1 MKNTL
6 KKFTSRKFIV
16 AVIAAVAGMVTM
28 IIGHEE
34 TVRIIA
40 GALATIIPTVAYC
53 VMEGVIDAKS
63 VKTITDATADAAEKL
78 GADKETI
85 DVIEKVGQAG
95 QILAGDD
102 GEDNKTGT

>member
-16 AVIAAVAGMVTM
+16 AIIAAIAGVVTM

-34 TVRIIA
+34 TVQIVA

-63 VKTITDATADAAEKL
+63 VKTVTDAAIDAAEKL
-78 GADKETI
+78 GADKTAV
-85 DVIEKVGQAG
+85 DVIDKVGQAG
-95 QILAGDD
+95 EILAGGDSK
-102 GEDNKTGT
+102 EKPGT